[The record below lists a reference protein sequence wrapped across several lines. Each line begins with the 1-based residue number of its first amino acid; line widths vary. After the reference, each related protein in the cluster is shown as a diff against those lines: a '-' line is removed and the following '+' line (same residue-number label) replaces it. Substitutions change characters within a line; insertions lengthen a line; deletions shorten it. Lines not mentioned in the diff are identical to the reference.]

1 MKSSSARKDIKLH
14 IIPIK
19 FRFWIIL
26 ICWPSITHLYCWL
39 TVTEYMCHKSPHI
52 CFASG
57 NHNQVLSSFMTYHR
71 VNNKS
76 NTTTAT
82 CGEKTAFHFGPSEFT
97 TDFQCVRVARSLV
110 FYVLFCRLLFVVL
123 SFWFWPLCCVFPNLR
138 PLINILVSSNFS
150 FYDINFLAKY
160 NKTRLSFLFNNDYFG
175 WPTFK
180 TMCNT
185 PIFYQH

>member
-1 MKSSSARKDIKLH
+1 
-14 IIPIK
+14 
-19 FRFWIIL
+19 
-26 ICWPSITHLYCWL
+26 
-39 TVTEYMCHKSPHI
+39 MCHKSPQI
-52 CFASG
+52 CFVSG
-57 NHNQVLSSFMTYHR
+57 NHNQFLSSFMTYHR

-82 CGEKTAFHFGPSEFT
+82 CGEKTAYHFGPSEFT

-123 SFWFWPLCCVFPNLR
+123 FFWFWPLCCVFSNLR
-138 PLINILVSSNFS
+138 RLINILVSSNFF